1 MYSDGSQT
9 KMPAVG
15 RAVPYLKGR
24 PHLFVTKSVVLQR
37 TESGAVL
44 MDQATGNCFE
54 LNHIGAEIWKLL
66 SEGATADAIA
76 AQLSASYEVSQT
88 VVAADVE
95 ALVLTLAQHGLVDPH
110 RP

>member
-95 ALVLTLAQHGLVDPH
+95 ALVLSLAQHGLVDPH

>member
-1 MYSDGSQT
+1 M
-9 KMPAVG
+9 
-15 RAVPYLKGR
+15 
-24 PHLFVTKSVVLQR
+24 FVTKSVVLQR
-37 TESGAVL
+37 TEIGAVL

-66 SEGATADAIA
+66 SEGAATEAIA
-76 AQLSASYEVSQT
+76 AQLSASYDVSQA

-95 ALVLTLAQHGLVDPH
+95 ALVLSLAQHGLIDSR